1 MFQHILVPL
10 DGSSRAEQALPL
22 AAHIARRTGGTIT
35 LLQVI
40 PHESGNTIYAYSRA
54 GVLADEFQ
62 IALMQEARGYLER
75 IAHTEPLAGIG
86 VQTRVTIN
94 FPVQEILSYAESEHA
109 DLIVLCRHGFTGL
122 KRWVMGSVAQKIVRH
137 SPVPVLVLS
146 EKDLESPLVH
156 PEQAQPIRAM
166 VALDGSPLAESIL
179 LPAAQLVAA
188 LSPAETTGELHM
200 LRILKPP
207 GDQEERGYLAHDI
220 DIRQF
225 YRREAEQYL
234 SLTKAKLTKEL
245 PADVHVQLTSDM
257 KEDADVA
264 TALIGVAESGYALM
278 ALATHGRSDLKRWM
292 VGSIAERVLEKA
304 TMPLLIMR
312 PSEQH
317 QSS

>member
-22 AAHIARRTGGTIT
+22 AAHIARRTGGTIS

-40 PHESGNTIYAYSRA
+40 PPESGNTTYAYSRA

-62 IALMQEARGYLER
+62 IVMVQEARNYLER
-75 IAHTEPLAGIG
+75 IAHTEPLAGMAVRI
-86 VQTRVTIN
+86 RVTIN
-94 FPVQEILSYAESEHA
+94 SPVQEILSYAESEHA

-137 SPVPVLVLS
+137 SPVPALVLS
-146 EKDLESPLVH
+146 EKGLESPIVH
-156 PEQAQPIRAM
+156 PEQIQAMRAM

-188 LSPAETTGELHM
+188 ISPAGTTGELHL

-207 GDQEERGYLAHDI
+207 SDPEERRYLAHDVN
-220 DIRQF
+220 IRQF
-225 YRREAEQYL
+225 YHREAEQYL
-234 SLTKAKLTKEL
+234 SMIKEKLTKDL
-245 PADVHVQLTSDM
+245 PADVQLTSDIQ
-257 KEDADVA
+257 EDADVA

-278 ALATHGRSDLKRWM
+278 ALATHGRSGLKHWM

>member
-1 MFQHILVPL
+1 MLQHILVPL

-22 AAHIARRTGGTIT
+22 AAHIARRTGGTIS

-40 PHESGNTIYAYSRA
+40 PPEIGNGTYTYSRA
-54 GVLADEFQ
+54 GVLADEVQ
-62 IALMQEARGYLER
+62 VVLMQEARDYLER
-75 IAHTEPLAGIG
+75 ITYTEMLAGIG
-86 VQTRVTIN
+86 VRTRVATN
-94 FPVQEILSYAESEHA
+94 LPAQEILNYAESEHV
-109 DLIVLCRHGFTGL
+109 DLIVQCRHGFTGL
-122 KRWVMGSVAQKIVRH
+122 KRWVMGSVAQKVVRH
-137 SPVPVLVLS
+137 SPVPVLVIS
-146 EKDLESPLVH
+146 EKGLESPVVH
-156 PEQAQPIRAM
+156 PEQAQAIRVL

-207 GDQEERGYLAHDI
+207 SDPEERRYLAYDI
-220 DIRQF
+220 NIRQF
-225 YRREAEQYL
+225 YRSEAEQYL
-234 SLTKAKLTKEL
+234 SIIKEKLAKEL

-264 TALIGVAESGYALM
+264 TALIGVAESGYALI
-278 ALATHGRSDLKRWM
+278 ALATHGRSGLKHWM

-312 PSEQH
+312 PSVQH